1 MRSVTNF
8 FVCVYA
14 CLFTIFCFFKAN
26 NLFFVFMKWTLLVLS
41 SYMKSWKSLFG
52 WNDGFTRCEKL
63 QIRSIFWSVFSS
75 VWAEYGHLWVALRIQ
90 SECKKKNTDQ
100 KRLGIWTLHAV
111 VVPLKCCLY
120 WVFSSFCQ
128 RGKCHLFVLLSNILV
143 IPSSHKQVHDQEEY
157 RFIVYRSLQSLV
169 SI

>member
-1 MRSVTNF
+1 MNASCSF
-8 FVCVYA
+8 F
-14 CLFTIFCFFKAN
+14 LH
-26 NLFFVFMKWTLLVLS
+26 
-41 SYMKSWKSLFG
+41 
-52 WNDGFTRCEKL
+52 EKL
-63 QIRSIFWSVFSS
+63 KKFIWLKWWFYTMWKTPNTEYFLVRIFLGLGWIRTFMSSAPYS
-75 VWAEYGHLWVALRIQ
+75 VWMQ
-90 SECKKKNTDQ
+90 KKNTDQ

-111 VVPLKCCLY
+111 IVPLKCCLY